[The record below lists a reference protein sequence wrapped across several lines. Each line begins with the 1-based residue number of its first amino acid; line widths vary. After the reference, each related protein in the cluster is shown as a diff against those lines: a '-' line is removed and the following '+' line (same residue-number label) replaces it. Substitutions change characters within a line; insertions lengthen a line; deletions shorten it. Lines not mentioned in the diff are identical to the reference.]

1 MGWAPQENRSLGVL
15 PRSSLWPEWERSWSE
30 VENTR
35 TYQNEFP
42 TCNLIMVTTDTL
54 VTEWPQQRV
63 TRTEAPSAG
72 CCQPGQRNLGSAQW
86 ASFNWYWHL
95 SPFPG
100 ATLCRASL
108 VKATFVLAL
117 WLTWASISFS
127 DFSRGNMGPLDN
139 ELVLIFLHWPR
150 ALDKEENIKIVW
162 TIEPTSEGS
171 DHLGPSRTE
180 IWDHPAQLNVKNA
193 EKGETQTT

>member
-1 MGWAPQENRSLGVL
+1 
-15 PRSSLWPEWERSWSE
+15 
-30 VENTR
+30 
-35 TYQNEFP
+35 
-42 TCNLIMVTTDTL
+42 
-54 VTEWPQQRV
+54 
-63 TRTEAPSAG
+63 
-72 CCQPGQRNLGSAQW
+72 
-86 ASFNWYWHL
+86 
-95 SPFPG
+95 
-100 ATLCRASL
+100 
-108 VKATFVLAL
+108 
-117 WLTWASISFS
+117 
-127 DFSRGNMGPLDN
+127 MGPLDN